1 MYNKWQLATRYLRYY
16 ATALNG
22 KGHGM
27 HSPFVYRLIREVLN
41 NRKRFP
47 EYDRVEALRKKL
59 IKDSTLLPVAD
70 FGAGSVSGATTE
82 RTVSSIVTNA
92 AKPAKYSQL
101 LFRLARYC
109 GSRQVLEIGTSLGIS
124 TAYLALAQPDATVTT
139 IEGAPAIA
147 AAAAQNFADLHISN
161 IRQEV
166 GNFDT
171 CIPALLRDATSF
183 DLVFVDGNHR
193 EEPTVRYFNWLLPY
207 LHNDSILIFDDIHWS
222 AEMENA
228 WNTVRAHPAARCT
241 IDLFFI
247 GLVFFR
253 REFHEPQHFSVR
265 F

>member
-1 MYNKWQLATRYLRYY
+1 
-16 ATALNG
+16 
-22 KGHGM
+22 M
-27 HSPFVYRLIREVLN
+27 HSPFVYQLIREVLN
-41 NRKRFP
+41 NKKPFP

-59 IKDSTLLPVAD
+59 GKDHTLLPVID
-70 FGAGSVSGATTE
+70 FGAGSITGATSA
-82 RTVSSIVTNA
+82 RTVKAIVSNA

-101 LFRLARYC
+101 LFRLARYY

-124 TAYLALAQPDATVTT
+124 TAYLALAQPDAVVTT

-193 EEPTVRYFNWLLPY
+193 EEPTVRYFNWLLPH
-207 LHNDSILIFDDIHWS
+207 LHNDSILVFDDIHWS

-228 WNTVRAHPAARCT
+228 WKAVCAHPGARCT

-253 REFHEPQHFSVR
+253 REFYEPQHFSIR